1 MKNIFKILFAVI
13 LGVTLA
19 SCERNDTLA
28 VADLKTSPEI
38 ISSLSSTS
46 YVINETNLANTFE
59 TIIFKKADYGVA
71 LQTDNQLE
79 LAVAGTSF
87 AKPINL
93 GIATSE
99 NFVKLTYTELNNALI
114 NLGLTPNTPVD
125 VEVRVKSNIKTDG
138 IVENYVYSKP
148 ISFTVTPFKANP
160 DDLFKKINVPG
171 AYAGAAGYANWSPAN
186 SPDLY
191 SPKNDDVYKG
201 FIYITSSSNPDDYQF
216 KFTIKQDWANDKGDD
231 NTFTGKLLQD
241 GEVNCKVTTGGAY
254 YVKVDWAA
262 NTYSTNLANFGMIG
276 DATPTGWNSDT
287 DFVYNPT
294 TKTYV
299 INSIALSNS
308 GVFKFRANDAWD
320 MKFQPGSADQTLV
333 SGKEVQTFLSSEGT
347 VSGDPSYKVAE
358 AGNYKVELDLHNSGY
373 YKLTLTKL

>member
-201 FIYITSSSNPDDYQF
+201 FIYITSSSNPDDYQY

-231 NTFTGKLLQD
+231 NTFTGKLVQD

-287 DFVYNPT
+287 DFVYDPT

>member
-201 FIYITSSSNPDDYQF
+201 FIYIKSSSNPDDYQF

-287 DFVYNPT
+287 DFVYDPT

>member
-138 IVENYVYSKP
+138 KVENYVYSKP

-287 DFVYNPT
+287 DFVYDPT

>member
-38 ISSLSSTS
+38 ISSLSSIS

-138 IVENYVYSKP
+138 KVENYVYSKP

-171 AYAGAAGYANWSPAN
+171 AYAGAAGYANWSPDN
-186 SPDLY
+186 SPNLY
-191 SPKNDDVYKG
+191 SPKNNDVYRG
-201 FIYITSSSNPDDYQF
+201 FIYFKPSSNPDDLQY
-216 KFTIKQDWANDKGDD
+216 KFTINQKWDGDKGDD
-231 NTFTGKLLQD
+231 GTFSDKLIQE
-241 GEVNCKVTTGGAY
+241 GETNCKVAIGGAY
-254 YVKVDWAA
+254 YIKVDWSA
-262 NTYSTNLANFGMIG
+262 NTYNAILANFGIIG
-276 DATPTGWNSDT
+276 DATPTGWSSDT
-287 DFVYNPT
+287 EFIYNPA
-294 TKTYV
+294 TKTFV
-299 INSIALSNS
+299 INSIALSDS
-308 GVFKFRANDAWD
+308 GVFKFRANGKWD
-320 MKFQPGSADQTLV
+320 MKFQPASADQKIV
-333 SGKEVQTFLSSEGT
+333 SGKEVQTYLSSEGT
-347 VSGDPSYKVAE
+347 VNGDPSYKVAE

>member
-138 IVENYVYSKP
+138 KVENYVYSKP

-171 AYAGAAGYANWSPAN
+171 AYAGAAGYENWSPAN

-287 DFVYNPT
+287 DFVYDPT

>member
-231 NTFTGKLLQD
+231 NTFTGKLVQD
-241 GEVNCKVTTGGAY
+241 GEVNCRVTTGGAY

-287 DFVYNPT
+287 DFVYDPT

-347 VSGDPSYKVAE
+347 VSGDPNYKVAE

>member
-201 FIYITSSSNPDDYQF
+201 FIYIKSSSNPDDYQF

-231 NTFTGKLLQD
+231 NTFTGKLVQD
-241 GEVNCKVTTGGAY
+241 GEVNCRVTTGGAY

-287 DFVYNPT
+287 DFVYDPT

>member
-138 IVENYVYSKP
+138 KVENYVYSKP

-241 GEVNCKVTTGGAY
+241 GEVNCRVTTGSAY

-287 DFVYNPT
+287 DFVYDPT

-347 VSGDPSYKVAE
+347 VSGDPNYKVAE

>member
-201 FIYITSSSNPDDYQF
+201 FIYIKSSSNPDDYQF

>member
-231 NTFTGKLLQD
+231 NTFTGKLVQD

-287 DFVYNPT
+287 DFVYDPT

-347 VSGDPSYKVAE
+347 VSGDPNYKVAE

>member
-201 FIYITSSSNPDDYQF
+201 FIYITSSSNPDDYQY

-231 NTFTGKLLQD
+231 NTFTGKLVQD

>member
-201 FIYITSSSNPDDYQF
+201 FIYIKSSSNPDDYQF

-287 DFVYNPT
+287 DFVYDPT

-347 VSGDPSYKVAE
+347 VSGDPNYKVAE

>member
-1 MKNIFKILFAVI
+1 MSGIYIHIPFCKQACHYCDFHFSTSMKKKDETVVALAKEIELRKNEFENDVVETIYFGGGTPSILEI
-13 LGVTLA
+13 SDIKLLI
-19 SCERNDTLA
+19 DT
-28 VADLKTSPEI
+28 VYSNYKVVGNPEI
-38 ISSLSSTS
+38 
-46 YVINETNLANTFE
+46 
-59 TIIFKKADYGVA
+59 TI
-71 LQTDNQLE
+71 E
-79 LAVAGTSF
+79 
-87 AKPINL
+87 
-93 GIATSE
+93 
-99 NFVKLTYTELNNALI
+99 
-114 NLGLTPNTPVD
+114 
-125 VEVRVKSNIKTDG
+125 
-138 IVENYVYSKP
+138 
-148 ISFTVTPFKANP
+148 ANP

-201 FIYITSSSNPDDYQF
+201 FIYITSSSNPDDYQY

-231 NTFTGKLLQD
+231 NTFTGKLVQD

-347 VSGDPSYKVAE
+347 VSGDPNYKVAE

>member
-201 FIYITSSSNPDDYQF
+201 FIYITSSSNPDDYQY

>member
-201 FIYITSSSNPDDYQF
+201 FIYITSSSNPDDYQY

-287 DFVYNPT
+287 DFVYDPT

>member
-201 FIYITSSSNPDDYQF
+201 FIYIKSSSNPDDYQF

-347 VSGDPSYKVAE
+347 VSGDPNYKVAE

>member
-231 NTFTGKLLQD
+231 NTFTGKLVQD